1 MAIIG
6 LVLALLLAPLF
17 LRWHHPLLIFA
28 WNANITIFFLPGKPA
43 LWMLFA
49 GISFGITV
57 LGCVLEKRLNF
68 QHVPSVTWSLLF
80 LLAVVIVTA
89 KLTGGIG
96 LRALGSATYG
106 GKKFVFIVAGV
117 IGYFALSSQRI
128 DPSRAQTF
136 ASTYLLSGLTA
147 VMANLVYLAGPAFY
161 FLYIM
166 FPVDNAIEQAMEDR
180 SLIAFDPRLNRLP
193 GVGAAGVA
201 AINFLLMR
209 YGIRGFLD
217 MGKPWRLVVFVLLM
231 GVSLLGGFRSIV
243 LMLGLGFVIQFYFEG
258 LFRTRFVVVLLLVT
272 ALGSALLV
280 PLTKHLPVPVQ
291 RSLSFLPVE
300 IAPHVRA
307 SAQGSLEWRF
317 EMWSVLAM
325 QIPQYFWV
333 GKGYAIDP
341 SDLYLVEQSVRRGL
355 ARSYEVSLV
364 SGDYHSGPLS
374 ILIPFGIFGF
384 VAFMWFLCACI
395 RLLYRNYLFSDNSLK
410 NINTFLLSYFLART
424 VYYFVGFGAMNTDLI
439 FFAGVAGLSVAIN
452 GGMRKAA
459 AAPEDAPTPAASLQS
474 A

>member
-1 MAIIG
+1 MAVTG
-6 LVLALLLAPLF
+6 LVLVLLLAPLF

-68 QHVPSVTWSLLF
+68 QHVPSITWSLLL

-96 LRALGSATYG
+96 IRALGSATYG
-106 GKKFVFIVAGV
+106 GKKFVFVVAAV

-136 ASTYLLSGLTA
+136 ASAYLLSGLTA

-161 FLYIM
+161 FLYFM
-166 FPVDNAIEQAMEDR
+166 FPIDSAIEQAMEDF
-180 SLIAFDPRLNRLP
+180 SLSAFDARLNRLP

-201 AINFLLMR
+201 ALNFLLMR
-209 YGIRGFLD
+209 YGIRGLLD
-217 MGKPWRLVVFVLLM
+217 LAKPWRPILFVLLL
-231 GVSLLGGFRSIV
+231 GISLLGGFRSTL

-258 LFRTRFVVVLLLVT
+258 LFRTRFVVILLLSTVLGA
-272 ALGSALLV
+272 ALVV
-280 PLTKHLPVPVQ
+280 PFARHLPVSIQ

-307 SAQGSLEWRF
+307 SAQGSLEWRL
-317 EMWSVLAM
+317 EMWSVLAK
-325 QIPQYFWV
+325 QIPQYFWL

-341 SDLYLVEQSVRRGL
+341 SDLYLAEQSARRGL
-355 ARSYEVSLV
+355 ARDYEVALV

-374 ILIPFGIFGF
+374 VLIPFGIFGVIAF
-384 VAFMWFLCACI
+384 VWFLCACI
-395 RLLYRNYLFSDNSLK
+395 RLLYRNYIFSDNSLR
-410 NINTFLLSYFLART
+410 NINTFLLSCFLARAI
-424 VYYFVGFGAMNTDLI
+424 YYFVGFGAMNIDLV
-439 FFAGVAGLSVAIN
+439 FFAGIAGLSIAVN
-452 GGMRKAA
+452 GGMRKPQTKEEMLPHTSL
-459 AAPEDAPTPAASLQS
+459 APAS